1 VDSQVNHILLHP
13 TPKMKKDA
21 LHRHDNLK
29 DLSAVYILEMER
41 INRLEPTQKKIA
53 LDTLS
58 LVADATRPLNL
69 SGLQLALAFEGG
81 DSKVDD
87 DALVDPVTVNNLCGG
102 LVVFDETLAIRLLN
116 FSVEKYLESLN
127 MTAAS
132 AHCKLASA
140 CLNYLSL
147 GVVQSGACSS
157 EGDVQ
162 ISHLFDYAARN
173 WGHHWRLSGE
183 TDPLLLPKALSLL
196 TSNKSFD
203 PMSRVFFSPTGTTH
217 HGQDH
222 GGQRPLQFL
231 SRCGLLITINALAQW
246 YNNQYYNEQNRY
258 RGRQYSGQSYN
269 TQSYSVHISVKDSG
283 GRTPVSWAAENAQDG
298 AVQQLATSGAD
309 IISGDNSGINSF
321 VADS

>member
-81 DSKVDD
+81 DSEVDD

-147 GVVQSGACSS
+147 DVVQSGACSS
-157 EGDVQ
+157 EGGAQ

-183 TDPLLLPKALSLL
+183 TDNTVLQKALSLL

-222 GGQRPLQFL
+222 GGQQAIHFL
-231 SRCGLLITINALAQW
+231 SRCGLLNTIKELAETYNAMIHNG
-246 YNNQYYNEQNRY
+246 YNYNYSPNSP
-258 RGRQYSGQSYN
+258 RGQM
-269 TQSYSVHISVKDSG
+269 IKAKDNG
-283 GRTPVSWAAENAQDG
+283 GRTPVSWAAENGHDG
-298 AVQQLATSGAD
+298 VVQFLVRWYAD
-309 IISGDNSGINSF
+309 SYSGDNSGIDSF
-321 VADS
+321 VADSRVWAWGCN

>member
-1 VDSQVNHILLHP
+1 
-13 TPKMKKDA
+13 MKKDA

-29 DLSAVYILEMER
+29 ELSAAYILEMER
-41 INRLEPTQKKIA
+41 INRLEPTQKKIV

-58 LVADATRPLNL
+58 LVADATRPLHI

-81 DSKVDD
+81 DSEVDGN
-87 DALVDPVTVNNLCGG
+87 ALVDPATINNLCGG
-102 LVVFDETLAIRLLN
+102 LVVFDETRAIRLLN
-116 FSVEKYLESLN
+116 SSVEKYLESLN

-147 GVVQSGACSS
+147 DVVQSGACSS

-162 ISHLFDYAARN
+162 IRHLIDYAARN

-183 TDPLLLPKALSLL
+183 TDPLLLSKALSLL

-203 PMSRVFFSPTGTTH
+203 PMSRVFFSPTGTTN

-222 GGQRPLQFL
+222 GGQQPLHFL
-231 SRCGLLITINALAQW
+231 SRCGLLNTINALAQW
-246 YNNQYYNEQNRY
+246 YNKQYNNERNGFGRRRYN
-258 RGRQYSGQSYN
+258 GQSYN
-269 TQSYSVHISVKDSG
+269 TQSYSVHINVKDSG
-283 GRTPVSWAAENAQDG
+283 GRTPVSWAAANAQDE
-298 AVQQLATSGAD
+298 AVQLLATSGAD